1 MQHPDRAVKL
11 NGHLGETTANAR
23 GIGVPTHWLY
33 GENDSYFGRELATS
47 GIGLEANG
55 GRAECICCALPA
67 ARTLLSI
74 CSCKATLIVI
84 TGLSL
89 MGIILPINLHARAVV
104 IVALALVAVFWS
116 RSGYR
121 RQPGTFP

>member
-74 CSCKATLIVI
+74 CSCKGTLIVI

-89 MGIILPINLHARAVV
+89 MGSYSP
-104 IVALALVAVFWS
+104 
-116 RSGYR
+116 
-121 RQPGTFP
+121 